1 MRLGFHFKGI
11 IGEGHQDD
19 YWRGFPAD
27 LSPWKKK
34 TGRLL
39 GNQGASKDDSGRLQE
54 VTHPCARSSA
64 TRALGPDP
72 RTGEPVHCH
81 SSCYTWVPTPFV
93 RQAPAGELSPGAAEP
108 RRQSLGRVPDEG
120 WVWGRSEGVG
130 LLSHPSASHLLPQ
143 PVNPPPALPSPPGPC
158 PGAHTPSCVLPH
170 PVVLGARS
178 QCLSPWP
185 LPSLCRPA
193 QLPSSPP
200 EPPLLRALL
209 RPVPFTH

>member
-72 RTGEPVHCH
+72 RTEEPVHCR

-130 LLSHPSASHLLPQ
+130 SAVPSLGL
-143 PVNPPPALPSPPGPC
+143 PPAPPAREPSTC
-158 PGAHTPSCVLPH
+158 PSLTT
-170 PVVLGARS
+170 
-178 QCLSPWP
+178 WP
-185 LPSLCRPA
+185 LPRSAHTVLCA
-193 QLPSSPP
+193 APP
-200 EPPLLRALL
+200 RCPWSTTSVPVTMAPP
-209 RPVPFTH
+209 